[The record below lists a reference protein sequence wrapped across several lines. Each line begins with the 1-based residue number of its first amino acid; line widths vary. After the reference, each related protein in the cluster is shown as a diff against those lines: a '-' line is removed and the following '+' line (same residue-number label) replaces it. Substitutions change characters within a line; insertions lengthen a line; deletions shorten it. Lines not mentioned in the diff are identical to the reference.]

1 MALIKCTEC
10 SHDVSTR
17 ASVCPNCGC
26 PVTEILK
33 DLEEIK
39 KAEQE
44 PQKEAPSETVEQN
57 YNYNAS
63 ESLTRKLLP
72 QEEIR
77 SIKHKKIDF
86 VDIFNAIIDEDRLT
100 AKKLIDSEIKN
111 ITECSTA
118 ISMAIIKE
126 IKLHKRVPS
135 QATIDNIVC
144 EKEKQNDLNYSNGS
158 TTVTTTHFTPSP
170 NTARN
175 YQNSNYTSKP
185 LHVESTPK
193 PNVPTCPICGST
205 NIRRITAT
213 ERGVNAVMFG
223 VFGTKRKH
231 QFECQ
236 NPNCKYR
243 W

>member
-135 QATIDNIVC
+135 QSTIDNIVR

-205 NIRRITAT
+205 NLKKLDSLD
-213 ERGVNAVMFG
+213 RGFSTLMWGLGSNKIG
-223 VFGTKRKH
+223 KTYQCK
-231 QFECQ
+231 
-236 NPNCKYR
+236 NCKSTF
-243 W
+243 